1 MVQNL
6 PTICKE
12 YRKPQQQR
20 DTKIVHNKGEIDNIF
35 IKKPYRTAKC
45 CTGKGEGDGM
55 FECTYVLR
63 GGEEGVREKPMVAR
77 RPSSAPQK
85 ERWGGYSRHAVL
97 PTYLFRPP
105 PLPPKRYDPIFPHA
119 RHCRSPRVRYMARR
133 ANFAAR
139 DRTFFY
145 CAGEEEEEVS
155 NLVQTDDDAETP
167 LLRPNSSL
175 RRKMCTHARY
185 RKSFWRRFAFCD
197 PLLEWNGCCEKYSI
211 ECKKAA
217 ERTKGRRVE
226 NPT

>member
-119 RHCRSPRVRYMARR
+119 RHCRSPSVRYMARR
-133 ANFAAR
+133 ANFAR
-139 DRTFFY
+139 DRTF
-145 CAGEEEEEVS
+145 
-155 NLVQTDDDAETP
+155 
-167 LLRPNSSL
+167 LLCV
-175 RRKMCTHARY
+175 RRK
-185 RKSFWRRFAFCD
+185 RRCPTWSKPTMTQKPPPPSQFKF
-197 PLLEWNGCCEKYSI
+197 PKKNVYSREI
-211 ECKKAA
+211 
-217 ERTKGRRVE
+217 
-226 NPT
+226 

>member
-1 MVQNL
+1 
-6 PTICKE
+6 
-12 YRKPQQQR
+12 
-20 DTKIVHNKGEIDNIF
+20 
-35 IKKPYRTAKC
+35 
-45 CTGKGEGDGM
+45 M

-119 RHCRSPRVRYMARR
+119 RHCEIYGTQGEFRQRQNFFIVR
-133 ANFAAR
+133 
-139 DRTFFY
+139 
-145 CAGEEEEEVS
+145 EEEEEVS

-167 LLRPNSSL
+167 PSNSSF

-197 PLLEWNGCCEKYSI
+197 PLLEWNGCCEK
-211 ECKKAA
+211 
-217 ERTKGRRVE
+217 
-226 NPT
+226 